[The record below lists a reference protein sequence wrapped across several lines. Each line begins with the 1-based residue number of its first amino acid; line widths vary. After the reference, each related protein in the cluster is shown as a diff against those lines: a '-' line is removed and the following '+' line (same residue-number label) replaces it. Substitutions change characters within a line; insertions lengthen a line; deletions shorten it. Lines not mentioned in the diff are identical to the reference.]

1 VVGISITLNIFIF
14 VKGGDTQIELIRKY
28 KLLMPLLKKT
38 LLICKGSCGL
48 CLDLNINFIGI
59 QRIDF
64 AK

>member
-1 VVGISITLNIFIF
+1 MVCISITLNILIF

-28 KLLMPLLKKT
+28 KLLMPLLT

-48 CLDLNINFIGI
+48 CLDLNKHFIGI

>member
-1 VVGISITLNIFIF
+1 
-14 VKGGDTQIELIRKY
+14 LIRKY